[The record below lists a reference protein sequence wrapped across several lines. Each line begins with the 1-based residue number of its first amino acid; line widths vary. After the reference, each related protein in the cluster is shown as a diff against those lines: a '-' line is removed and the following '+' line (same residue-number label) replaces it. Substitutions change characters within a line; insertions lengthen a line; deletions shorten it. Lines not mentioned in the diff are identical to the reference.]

1 MQLTSRAFAL
11 LLITAPLLAAAALA
25 PAFAW
30 IAAGWLLLWL
40 AACVADW
47 RLTPRAADW
56 ELARRH
62 EERLSLAA
70 WNRVDVT
77 VRLVTGLRPLN
88 VWLRDT
94 PPADFGVNA
103 DGPPGFEA
111 LAGRVG
117 DAENRLKP
125 LVQKSEKAL
134 SWPPPGFEA
143 LAGRVGDAEN
153 RLKPLVQ
160 KSERA
165 FTEQRVLTGHVTP
178 GGESVFIYHVRP
190 PRRGD
195 FAFGDLYLRWDSVLG
210 LLRRQARFP
219 AAGPVKVYPNLV
231 DVRKYDLLLRKNRL
245 WELGLRPTRVL
256 GSGNEFERLR
266 DYQPDDEY
274 RRINWKATARRGKPI
289 SAEYQTERSQ
299 NLLAVLDV
307 GRMMRSPVGDVAKLD
322 YAVNAVLLLA
332 YVAAQ
337 RGDRLGLLT
346 FADRPQSWLAPRGG
360 KGQFYRMLELLYA
373 VQAQPV
379 EPDYR
384 VAFNYLAAK
393 QHKRSLAL
401 VFTDLTGSLAAD
413 ALPAQLG
420 LLRRTHLPLLVTIA
434 DPTVNRLARQPVTDS
449 ATLYERTVA
458 GQLLDERRLILDR
471 LRRQGVLTLD
481 VAADELSVAV
491 INRYVELKGRGW

>member
-125 LVQKSEKAL
+125 LVQKSE
-134 SWPPPGFEA
+134 
-143 LAGRVGDAEN
+143 
-153 RLKPLVQ
+153 
-160 KSERA
+160 RA

-231 DVRKYDLLLRKNRL
+231 DVRK
-245 WELGLRPTRVL
+245 
-256 GSGNEFERLR
+256 
-266 DYQPDDEY
+266 
-274 RRINWKATARRGKPI
+274 
-289 SAEYQTERSQ
+289 
-299 NLLAVLDV
+299 
-307 GRMMRSPVGDVAKLD
+307 
-322 YAVNAVLLLA
+322 
-332 YVAAQ
+332 
-337 RGDRLGLLT
+337 
-346 FADRPQSWLAPRGG
+346 
-360 KGQFYRMLELLYA
+360 
-373 VQAQPV
+373 
-379 EPDYR
+379 
-384 VAFNYLAAK
+384 
-393 QHKRSLAL
+393 
-401 VFTDLTGSLAAD
+401 
-413 ALPAQLG
+413 
-420 LLRRTHLPLLVTIA
+420 
-434 DPTVNRLARQPVTDS
+434 
-449 ATLYERTVA
+449 
-458 GQLLDERRLILDR
+458 
-471 LRRQGVLTLD
+471 
-481 VAADELSVAV
+481 
-491 INRYVELKGRGW
+491 

>member
-231 DVRKYDLLLRKNRL
+231 DVRK
-245 WELGLRPTRVL
+245 
-256 GSGNEFERLR
+256 
-266 DYQPDDEY
+266 
-274 RRINWKATARRGKPI
+274 
-289 SAEYQTERSQ
+289 
-299 NLLAVLDV
+299 
-307 GRMMRSPVGDVAKLD
+307 
-322 YAVNAVLLLA
+322 
-332 YVAAQ
+332 
-337 RGDRLGLLT
+337 
-346 FADRPQSWLAPRGG
+346 
-360 KGQFYRMLELLYA
+360 
-373 VQAQPV
+373 
-379 EPDYR
+379 
-384 VAFNYLAAK
+384 
-393 QHKRSLAL
+393 
-401 VFTDLTGSLAAD
+401 
-413 ALPAQLG
+413 
-420 LLRRTHLPLLVTIA
+420 
-434 DPTVNRLARQPVTDS
+434 
-449 ATLYERTVA
+449 
-458 GQLLDERRLILDR
+458 
-471 LRRQGVLTLD
+471 
-481 VAADELSVAV
+481 
-491 INRYVELKGRGW
+491 

>member
-103 DGPPGFEA
+103 DG
-111 LAGRVG
+111 
-117 DAENRLKP
+117 
-125 LVQKSEKAL
+125 
-134 SWPPPGFEA
+134 PPGFEA

-434 DPTVNRLARQPVTDS
+434 DPTVNRLARQPVTYS